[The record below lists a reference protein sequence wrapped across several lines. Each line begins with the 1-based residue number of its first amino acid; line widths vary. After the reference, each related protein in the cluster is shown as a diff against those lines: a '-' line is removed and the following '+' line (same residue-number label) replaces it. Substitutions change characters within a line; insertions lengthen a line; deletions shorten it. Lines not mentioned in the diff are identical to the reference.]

1 MENNNKRKGIVL
13 AGGTGSRLYP
23 LTSVISKQLLPVYN
37 KPMIFYPISTLM
49 LAGIREILIITTP
62 EDLDLFK
69 KLLGDGF
76 QWGVEFSYQTQKSPD
91 GLAQAFLIAE
101 DFINGD
107 KCALILGDN
116 IFYGPN
122 IEKLLINANMNEDG
136 ATLFIHSVKDPE
148 RYGVAECLKNKVLSI
163 EEKPVKPKS
172 NNVVTGLYF
181 YDANVVEYAKNLK
194 PSKRGELE
202 ITDLNN
208 IYLESNNLFVEIL
221 GSQYCWLDAGTH
233 DSLLEAG
240 QFVSSIEKKQN
251 LKIASLDE
259 IAYQKR
265 WISKAQ
271 ISENALL
278 MKDNDYGFY
287 LKQLIN
293 K

>member
-1 MENNNKRKGIVL
+1 MENDNKRKGIVL

-136 ATLFIHSVKDPE
+136 ATLFIHSVEDPE
-148 RYGVAECLKNKVLSI
+148 RYGVAEYLNNKVLSI
-163 EEKPVKPKS
+163 EEKPIKPKS

>member
-1 MENNNKRKGIVL
+1 M
-13 AGGTGSRLYP
+13 
-23 LTSVISKQLLPVYN
+23 
-37 KPMIFYPISTLM
+37 
-49 LAGIREILIITTP
+49 
-62 EDLDLFK
+62 
-69 KLLGDGF
+69 
-76 QWGVEFSYQTQKSPD
+76 
-91 GLAQAFLIAE
+91 
-101 DFINGD
+101 
-107 KCALILGDN
+107 
-116 IFYGPN
+116 
-122 IEKLLINANMNEDG
+122 
-136 ATLFIHSVKDPE
+136 
-148 RYGVAECLKNKVLSI
+148 
-163 EEKPVKPKS
+163 
-172 NNVVTGLYF
+172 
-181 YDANVVEYAKNLK
+181 VEYAKNLK

-221 GSQYCWLDAGTH
+221 ESHYCWLDAGTH

-251 LKIASLDE
+251 LKIACLDE
-259 IAYQKR
+259 IAYQKK

>member
-1 MENNNKRKGIVL
+1 MENDNKRKGIVL

-122 IEKLLINANMNEDG
+122 IEKLLINANMNADG
-136 ATLFIHSVKDPE
+136 ATLFIHSVEDPE
-148 RYGVAECLKNKVLSI
+148 RYGVVECLNNKVLSI

-181 YDANVVEYAKNLK
+181 YDANVVENAKNLK

-221 GSQYCWLDAGTH
+221 GSDYCWLDAGTH
-233 DSLLEAG
+233 HSLQEAG

-251 LKIASLDE
+251 LKHSIHQLEESIKLLKDSLKQGLITKE
-259 IAYQKR
+259 KFQF
-265 WISKAQ
+265 
-271 ISENALL
+271 ENAKI
-278 MKDNDYGFY
+278 KDEGCD
-287 LKQLIN
+287 
-293 K
+293 

>member
-1 MENNNKRKGIVL
+1 MKGILL
-13 AGGTGSRLYP
+13 AGGTGSRLNP
-23 LTSVISKQLLPVYN
+23 ATLAISKQLIPIYD
-37 KPMIFYPISTLM
+37 KPMVYYPLSTLM
-49 LAGIREILIITTP
+49 LAEIKDILLITTS
-62 EDLDLFK
+62 LDVDRFK
-69 KLLGDGF
+69 FLLGDGS
-76 QWGVEFSYQTQKSPD
+76 QWGIRISYAIQESPKGIADAFIVGEEFISNSKV
-91 GLAQAFLIAE
+91 
-101 DFINGD
+101 
-107 KCALILGDN
+107 ALILGDN

-136 ATLFIHSVKDPE
+136 ATLFIHSVEDPE
-148 RYGVAECLKNKVLSI
+148 RYGVAECLNNKVLSI

-221 GSQYCWLDAGTH
+221 GSHYCWLDAGTH

-251 LKIASLDE
+251 LKIACLDE
-259 IAYQKR
+259 IAYQKK

-271 ISENALL
+271 INENALL

>member
-1 MENNNKRKGIVL
+1 MENDNKRKGIVL

-62 EDLDLFK
+62 EDHDLFK

-76 QWGVEFSYQTQKSPD
+76 QWGVKFSYQTQKSPD

-136 ATLFIHSVKDPE
+136 ATLFIHSVEDPE
-148 RYGVAECLKNKVLSI
+148 RYGVAEYLNNKVLSI

-221 GSQYCWLDAGTH
+221 ESHYCWLDAGTH

-251 LKIASLDE
+251 LKIACLDE
-259 IAYQKR
+259 IAYQKK

-271 ISENALL
+271 INENALL

>member
-1 MENNNKRKGIVL
+1 MENDNKRKGIVL

-136 ATLFIHSVKDPE
+136 ATLFIHSVEDPE
-148 RYGVAECLKNKVLSI
+148 RYGVAEYLNNKVLSI
-163 EEKPVKPKS
+163 EEKPIKPKS

-251 LKIASLDE
+251 LKIACLDE
-259 IAYQKR
+259 IAYQKK